1 MIVLLP
7 IVKSIPGG
15 IFYQDAAQGLR
26 DALVEAGHTV
36 QWFMLGEVGVLSAA
50 EAAAGVRW
58 ANASGEKLVID
69 LCCWGHALSE
79 ARLQSAGAN
88 DSENVFDIAGAA
100 CVGLLYDQP
109 YFQALS
115 SILARRLYAVVPDHH
130 HPEQIALLHPQLQL
144 AGSLFAPP
152 AVRPQNDFSC
162 NWAERDISL
171 LYVGN
176 LAPGALHRP
185 WQGLPNAQ
193 LCDALADEAL
203 ARPDTPLHRLAL
215 EVTGRLGTAC
225 APAEMTLLLRE
236 VEFFLRA
243 RLRHDTVQAVAAAGL
258 PLHLFGSGWD
268 QVRLPAS
275 VLRHPPTDYAGMLA
289 VAGRS
294 RIALDASTYL
304 GGAND
309 RIFHYALNGVPCFT
323 NAGEWLQQAFSPEDG
338 FHCYRMDGLDGLVAE
353 ISGLLARPQDLR
365 EQGDRARALTLS
377 GHTWRHR
384 VESILACIKP
394 GP

>member
-7 IVKSIPGG
+7 IVKNIPVGV
-15 IFYQDAAQGLR
+15 FYQDAAQGLR

-36 QWFMLGEVGVLSAA
+36 QWFMLEEVGVLSAA

-58 ANASGEKLVID
+58 ANAGGAKLVID

-79 ARLQSAGAN
+79 ARLQSANEG
-88 DSENVFDIAGAA
+88 ENVFDIAGAA
-100 CVGLLYDQP
+100 VVGVLYDQP

-115 SILARRLYAVVPDHH
+115 SILSRRLYAVVPDRH

-152 AVRPQNDFSC
+152 AVRPQNDFSR
-162 NWAERDISL
+162 NWAGRDIGL
-171 LYVGN
+171 LYVGS

-185 WQGLPNAQ
+185 WRGLPYGQ
-193 LCDALADEAL
+193 SCDALADAAL

-215 EVTGRLGTAC
+215 EVTGWLGTAC
-225 APAEMTLLLRE
+225 APAQMSLLLRE

-243 RLRHDTVQAVAAAGL
+243 RLRHDMVQAVAAAGL

-275 VLRHPPTDYAGMLA
+275 VVRHPPTDYAGMLA

-323 NAGEWLQQAFSPEDG
+323 NAGEWLQQALTPEDG
-338 FHCYRMDGLDGLVAE
+338 FHCYRMDGLDGLIAAV
-353 ISGLLARPQDLR
+353 SDLLARPQLLQ
-365 EQGDRARALTLS
+365 EQGDRARASTLS

-384 VESILACIKP
+384 VEGILDGIKTP
-394 GP
+394 P

>member
-26 DALVEAGHTV
+26 DALVEAGHSV
-36 QWFMLGEVGVLSAA
+36 QWLMLEEVGVLSAA
-50 EAAAGVRW
+50 EAAAGVQW
-58 ANASGEKLVID
+58 AHSGGDKLVID

-79 ARLQSAGAN
+79 ARLQGTAADGSAN
-88 DSENVFDIAGAA
+88 IYDTAGAA

-109 YFQALS
+109 YFQPLA
-115 SILARRLYAVVPDHH
+115 SILARRLYAAVPDRN

-144 AGSLFAPP
+144 AGTLFTPP
-152 AVRPQNDFSC
+152 AVRPQNDFSRP
-162 NWAERDISL
+162 WAERDIGL
-171 LYVGN
+171 LYVGS
-176 LAPGALHRP
+176 LAPGALHRL
-185 WQGLPNAQ
+185 WHSLPNAKF
-193 LCDALADEAL
+193 CDAVADAAL
-203 ARPDTPLHRLAL
+203 ARPDVPLHRVAL
-215 EVTGRLGTAC
+215 EVTAALGAVCT
-225 APAEMTLLLRE
+225 PADMSLLLRE

-243 RLRHDTVQAVAAAGL
+243 RLRHDLVLAVAAAGL

-268 QVRLPAS
+268 GVALPAT

-289 VAGRS
+289 VAGRA

-309 RIFHYALNGVPCFT
+309 RIFHYALNGAPCFT
-323 NAGEWLQQAFSPEDG
+323 NAGGWLQQEFSPDEG
-338 FHCYRMDGLDGLVAE
+338 FHCYRMDALADLIAE
-353 ISGLLARPQDLR
+353 LADLQAQPQLLR
-365 EQGDRARALTLS
+365 EQGERARALSLG

-384 VESILACIKP
+384 VETIFCALKA
-394 GP
+394 G